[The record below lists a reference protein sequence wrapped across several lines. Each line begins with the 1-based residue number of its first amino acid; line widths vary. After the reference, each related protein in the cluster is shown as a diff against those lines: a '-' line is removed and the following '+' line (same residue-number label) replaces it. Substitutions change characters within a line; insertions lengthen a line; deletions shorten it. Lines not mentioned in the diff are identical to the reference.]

1 VVIQMIRASTL
12 FLTAALGLTISAMT
26 ALAAPKPL
34 SPSYYYT
41 EIARGK
47 NFHGN
52 YMNAFG
58 EIAGYVDTS
67 SPGRGHAAIYRNG
80 TVTDLGALLN
90 ADLDS
95 EASFI
100 NLKGEVT
107 LITFTGGM
115 DGFTGYIYKG
125 NEFSPVILP
134 TGAFMNEFCGLNDFG
149 QAVGNFID
157 PTVTNGGSVSGFL
170 LEPDGALVKLPIIP
184 FYESG
189 SINDFG
195 QIVGS
200 NRMAGGF
207 ESITLRDPGGVLVQ
221 LAANQIPVAINELG
235 DVIGYDGPASNG
247 YLYADGKVTNLG
259 HLPTAPTGAYYFP
272 TGLNDFDTVV
282 GVIEGS
288 GFETGFVS
296 TNGKMY
302 DLTAIV
308 TPKNGF
314 IVNFVRN
321 ILDSGQILATGG
333 YSVPDDLE
341 RTVIL
346 TPRFSSSIKP

>member
-1 VVIQMIRASTL
+1 MIHPTRIL
-12 FLTAALGLTISAMT
+12 LTAALGLTISAMT
-26 ALAAPKPL
+26 ALAALAPL
-34 SPSYYYT
+34 TPSYTYS
-41 EIARGK
+41 EIAPGK

-67 SPGRGHAAIYRNG
+67 QPGRGHAAIYRKSK
-80 TVTDLGALLN
+80 VIDLGALLN

-100 NLKGEVT
+100 NRKGEVT
-107 LITFTGGM
+107 LTAFTGGT
-115 DGFTGYIYKG
+115 DGFTGYIFKRNVY
-125 NEFSPVILP
+125 SPVILP

-149 QAVGNFID
+149 QTVGNFID

-170 LEPDGALVKLPIIP
+170 REPDGAFGKLPIIP
-184 FYESG
+184 FFASG

-207 ESITLRDPGGVLVQ
+207 ESITARDPGGALVQ

-235 DVIGYDGPASNG
+235 DVIGYDGPAANG
-247 YLYADGKVTNLG
+247 YLYADGKVTNSG

-282 GVIEGS
+282 GVIEGFAS
-288 GFETGFVS
+288 NPDATRWYQISAQSAWGS
-296 TNGKMY
+296 SL
-302 DLTAIV
+302 LTLPG
-308 TPKNGF
+308 TS
-314 IVNFVRN
+314 
-321 ILDSGQILATGG
+321 DSRD
-333 YSVPDDLE
+333 S
-341 RTVIL
+341 
-346 TPRFSSSIKP
+346 

>member
-1 VVIQMIRASTL
+1 MNFKNTI
-12 FLTAALGLTISAMT
+12 LTAALGLIMSAMT
-26 ALAAPKPL
+26 ALAAPPPL
-34 SPSYYYT
+34 TPSYIYR
-41 EIARGK
+41 EIAPGK

-58 EIAGYVDTS
+58 EIAGYVETS
-67 SPGRGHAAIYRNG
+67 PSGRDHAAIYRNG
-80 TVTDLGALLN
+80 KVIDLGALLN
-90 ADLDS
+90 ADLNS
-95 EASFI
+95 EASFV

-107 LITFTGGM
+107 LTTFTGGV
-115 DGFTGYIYKG
+115 DGFTGYIYKRKV
-125 NEFSPVILP
+125 FSPVILP

-170 LEPDGALVKLPIIP
+170 LEPDGAFVKLPIIP
-184 FYESG
+184 LYESG

-200 NRMAGGF
+200 NRMPGF
-207 ESITLRDPGGVLVQ
+207 ESITLRERGGALVQ
-221 LAANQIPVAINELG
+221 LAANQIPVAINERG
-235 DVIGYDGPASNG
+235 DVIGYDEPAANG

-259 HLPTAPTGAYYFP
+259 HLPTAPTGALYFP

-296 TNGKMY
+296 ANGKMY

-314 IVNFVRN
+314 IINFVRN

-346 TPRFSSSIKP
+346 SPRFSKSIKP